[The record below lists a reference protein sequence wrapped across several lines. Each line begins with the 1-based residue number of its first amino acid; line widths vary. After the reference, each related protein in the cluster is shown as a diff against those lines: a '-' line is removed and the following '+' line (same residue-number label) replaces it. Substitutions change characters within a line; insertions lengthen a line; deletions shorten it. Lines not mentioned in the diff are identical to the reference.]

1 MTNQQLNVGEILT
14 NYLETNRIRR
24 AALARKMGILLQT
37 LLSYQ
42 KKASLQTD
50 KLWELS
56 HALEHNFFADIA
68 NQLPN
73 TYTTTINAHA
83 ESQQKIADL
92 ELEIEKLK
100 IEKQVL
106 MDIVKA
112 KL

>member
-1 MTNQQLNVGEILT
+1 MTNNQLNVNEII
-14 NYLETNRIRR
+14 NHHLETKRIRR
-24 AALARKMGILLQT
+24 ASLARKMGIMLHT

-42 KKASLQTD
+42 KKSSIQTN

-68 NQLPN
+68 TQLP
-73 TYTTTINAHA
+73 TSYTTTINIHA
-83 ESQQKIADL
+83 ENQQKIADL
-92 ELEIEKLK
+92 QSQIKALEIQNK
-100 IEKQVL
+100 VL